1 MLGLTC
7 IMGKA
12 RKVRPRRAEDAPV
25 LLSLHVSLLTY
36 KHLQEINIKQRA
48 QQAHDATLLLSKFVT
63 GVEGAEALEM
73 RRPRV
78 RRVPEEHGRR
88 RAQRGCRYVHA
99 GAGKGGCHGRV
110 SKREREAGVKRISRE
125 EAQRCLAA
133 ERRGESTEVRG
144 RREAGGGTEVL
155 DRREAGKVTHGGC
168 GPNDTTSTE
177 T

>member
-1 MLGLTC
+1 
-7 IMGKA
+7 
-12 RKVRPRRAEDAPV
+12 
-25 LLSLHVSLLTY
+25 
-36 KHLQEINIKQRA
+36 
-48 QQAHDATLLLSKFVT
+48 
-63 GVEGAEALEM
+63 
-73 RRPRV
+73 
-78 RRVPEEHGRR
+78 
-88 RAQRGCRYVHA
+88 
-99 GAGKGGCHGRV
+99 
-110 SKREREAGVKRISRE
+110 VKRISRE